1 MSLSRCRPGARSIG
15 ILCSA
20 KYIIFLPGTRIDS
33 APAPVSAMSRI
44 PVNFLC
50 NIAVISSQV
59 IIMAFAYGF
68 LGAVLYY
75 DHLAPPD
82 QVGNLWRQYPGELT
96 VVVTS
101 IATVL
106 SVVTATLCTISIRE
120 ALRHRMSRPI
130 SLGEISAGVALAK
143 GSVVLRPEYLRLSIL
158 TLFVFGVLRLLT
170 AGWTT
175 LLTPS
180 YFQWPIQ
187 MNGSEL
193 DITGSAFSSLL
204 YEAFQAQGVR
214 DIRDNAFEVLYIDG
228 VLSGV
233 ATAGNT
239 YGLPGTFNFNGAKYN
254 ISTQGIVPTIEDYA
268 GSDGVPN
275 AANGTRLGFSGG
287 RVIVNTRTITGKHT
301 SVSIPEGFSRNYSMT
316 QQGLTANISCRA
328 MDSSQT
334 QYVWE
339 TNNYDDIYSNSAA
352 SNDTIAGLRVWSTTA
367 NCGTNTLTTQQYVT
381 VVNADGTSSP
391 SGSGFLPSIVC
402 PGLTNMNQTYT
413 SFAILSQ
420 GFDKYNF
427 LNATVCE
434 VVPFLTTVR
443 ADYSNGLISSVVT
456 SSTAFQPENANLLSF
471 ITGIS
476 RFHSLNA
483 QGLRT
488 NAIGDS
494 LYSIYSST
502 SNTSIGNS
510 LGTQTQIYQE
520 LEGYWRGVVEFSA
533 TFLRSGFMVV
543 GSFPDNVIPD
553 NLSSPVNGTMYIST
567 VGWTKRSPTYLLA
580 ILPITIITILTFACT
595 LYSIVQTWKDRQTG
609 RHRTTF
615 DVSNTLHLIM
625 ASAVG
630 DLSPKPFD
638 AFGIN
643 YNECVQVRLEE
654 PKEEDGV
661 KKKLI
666 QVYPPV
672 ASTKEVV

>member
-1 MSLSRCRPGARSIG
+1 
-15 ILCSA
+15 
-20 KYIIFLPGTRIDS
+20 
-33 APAPVSAMSRI
+33 MSRI
-44 PVNFLC
+44 PVNFLR
-50 NIAVISSQV
+50 NIAIISSQV

-82 QVGNLWRQYPGELT
+82 QVRKLWMQYPGELT
-96 VVVTS
+96 MVVTL

-130 SLGEISAGVALAK
+130 SLVEISAGVALSK
-143 GSVVLRPEYLRLSIL
+143 GSVILRPEYLRLSIL

-180 YFQWPIQ
+180 YIQWPIQ

-193 DITGSAFSSLL
+193 DISGSAFSSLL
-204 YEAFQAQGVR
+204 YAEFQKQNITN
-214 DIRDNAFEVLYIDG
+214 IRDNSFELLAISG
-228 VLSGV
+228 MLSGV
-233 ATAGNT
+233 ATAGYT
-239 YGLPGTFNFNGAKYN
+239 YGLPGTFNFNGAKYSV
-254 ISTQGIVPTIEDYA
+254 STQGIVPTIEDYS
-268 GSDGVPN
+268 GSHGVPDPI
-275 AANGTRLGFSGG
+275 NGTRLNFSGG
-287 RVIVNTRTITGKHT
+287 QVIVNTRTITGKHT
-301 SVSIPEGFSRNYSMT
+301 SASIPEGFSRNYSMT
-316 QQGLTANISCRA
+316 QQGLTANVSCQA

-352 SNDTIAGLRVWSTTA
+352 LNNTVTGLRLWNITA
-367 NCGTNTLTTQQYVT
+367 NCSTNTLTSQQYVT
-381 VVNADGTSSP
+381 MVDADGTSSP
-391 SGSGFLPSIVC
+391 LGSGFLPSIVC
-402 PGLTNMNQTYT
+402 PGPTSMNHTYA

-456 SSTAFQPENANLLSF
+456 SSTAFQPENSNLL
-471 ITGIS
+471 TLVAGVL
-476 RFHSLNA
+476 RFQSINSQKL
-483 QGLRT
+483 LT
-488 NAIGDS
+488 SSIGDA

-502 SNTSIGNS
+502 SSTPIGNS
-510 LGTQTQIYQE
+510 LGSQTQIYQE
-520 LEGYWRGVVEFSA
+520 LEDFWRGVVEFSA

-543 GSFPDNVIPD
+543 GSFPDNIIPD

-567 VGWTKRSPTYLLA
+567 VGWAKRSPTYLLA
-580 ILPITIITILTFACT
+580 ILPITIITILTFACA
-595 LYSIVQTWKDRQTG
+595 LYNIVQTWKDRQTG
-609 RHRTTF
+609 RHRITF
-615 DVSNTLHLIM
+615 DMSNTLHLIM
-625 ASAVG
+625 ASAAG
-630 DLSPKPFD
+630 DLSLRPFD
-638 AFGIN
+638 EKGIY

-661 KKKLI
+661 KKRLI
-666 QVYPPV
+666 QVGPSV